1 MPAFRGEDRMKATVL
16 RCVLLMVCSTTS
28 AVAQVGTGAKSQEDE
43 LAVAALLDNEL
54 SDLEKQF
61 LDAADAM
68 PDDKYNFKPTIGE
81 FEGVLTFG
89 EQVKHVAFYNYATF
103 AIMLGEKPP
112 PDADASRGPD
122 AIRTKADILTYA
134 RNSFAGGHRA
144 TAATRIENLI
154 ARMDNLPD
162 SAHGETRLQMM
173 MFAVRHGASHYGQ
186 MVEYLRMNGI
196 IPPASRPPAK

>member
-1 MPAFRGEDRMKATVL
+1 MKDTVMSLALLLGCCGAIAQAQTAPAATPH
-16 RCVLLMVCSTTS
+16 
-28 AVAQVGTGAKSQEDE
+28 ENE

-144 TAATRIENLI
+144 TAATGMENVI

-162 SAHGETRLQMM
+162 GAHGVTRLQMM
-173 MFAVRHGASHYGQ
+173 MFVVRHGASHYGQ

-196 IPPASRPPAK
+196 VPPASRRPGQ

>member
-1 MPAFRGEDRMKATVL
+1 MKDTVMSLALLLGCCGAIAQAQTAPAATPH
-16 RCVLLMVCSTTS
+16 
-28 AVAQVGTGAKSQEDE
+28 ENE

-196 IPPASRPPAK
+196 VPPASRRPGQ

>member
-1 MPAFRGEDRMKATVL
+1 MKDTVMSLALLLGCCGAIAQAQTAPAATPH
-16 RCVLLMVCSTTS
+16 
-28 AVAQVGTGAKSQEDE
+28 ENE